1 MLVCGLKG
9 TRQWNKTDYFIHYG
23 FQLIVMFFFYYSD
36 NSIILYV
43 PYSNVFFL
51 SIFNATLNTNVT
63 FFTFI
68 SNVNMNR
75 QLPTSNLEPF

>member
-1 MLVCGLKG
+1 M
-9 TRQWNKTDYFIHYG
+9 F
-23 FQLIVMFFFYYSD
+23 LIQMFF
-36 NSIILYV
+36 L
-43 PYSNVFFL
+43 FF
-51 SIFNATLNTNVT
+51 FKATLNTSVT